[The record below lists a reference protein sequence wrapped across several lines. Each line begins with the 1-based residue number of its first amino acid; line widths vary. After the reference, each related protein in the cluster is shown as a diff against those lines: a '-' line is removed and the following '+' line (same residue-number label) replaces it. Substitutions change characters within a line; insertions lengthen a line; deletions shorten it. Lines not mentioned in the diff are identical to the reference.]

1 MNRCL
6 QTARLPFMN
15 TETARAMMHEWVE
28 SEALR
33 QHMECV
39 ATCMGAAARV
49 HAPSETDRWVVCG
62 LLHDFDYEKHPT
74 VEEHPFVGV
83 EYLRGLGEVDDEI
96 LDAILGHADYSGTPR
111 ETLMARYLFA
121 MDELAGFIVACCKV
135 RPNGIKDL
143 TPKSVKKKLKTSN
156 FAAAVNRDDIRNGVE
171 ELGCDLTEH
180 IQFCIDALSA
190 DGERL
195 AL

>member
-1 MNRCL
+1 MEIDA
-6 QTARLPFMN
+6 AR
-15 TETARAMMHEWVE
+15 TIMHDWVK
-28 SEALR
+28 SDALR

-39 ATCMGAAARV
+39 AACMGAAADV
-49 HAPSETDRWVVCG
+49 NAPSERDRWVVCG

-74 VEEHPFVGV
+74 EKEHPFVGV
-83 EYLRGLGEVDDEI
+83 DHLRGLGDVDDEI

-111 ETLMARYLFA
+111 LTPMARYLFA

-135 RPNGIKDL
+135 RPNGISDL

-171 ELGCDLTEH
+171 ELDCDLTEH
-180 IQFCIDALSA
+180 IQFCIDALAA
-190 DGERL
+190 DSEHLGL
-195 AL
+195 